1 MNSILFIYIFSLF
14 VVTSPNFIF
23 KTPIKNHLV
32 VVIIHAAVFSCI
44 LYFTY
49 DIVNRDVLESA
60 TVNNGTKQDD
70 GTVHTINDG
79 TTIVVNNSDKSPEL
93 NEIQN
98 NAVNIAELEEQHNQ
112 LMFDAAY
119 IAAER
124 TKSYAANAQASATFA
139 IQAASQY
146 NSAATA
152 SRLATASEQAAAE
165 QAAAEQAAA
174 EQAAAKRETNRKAAQ
189 ARDGT
194 QRQSQDA
201 AAAAAAEQARQDAIV
216 RVTASVPNAVG
227 TSDYTSGNWVQAYT
241 FNQSTNSAQSNTY
254 NLSIPATQQDKVYKA
269 YTTGDTDTYL
279 RVYIGNEES
288 GYNDDSGA
296 APRNASLQFTIPANR
311 DCIVAYG
318 MYGSGTGSTT
328 LHFDPATSSGAATPT
343 ITQANIQTAVN
354 AWTSDSTTAT
364 ATYGHISGWDTSAVT
379 DMSNLFNGKSSFND
393 DISAWNTSNVTS
405 MEKMFYNAYAFNQNI
420 GGWNTANVTNMSNM
434 FYGIKPDYSGG
445 GVFNNNGSATI
456 GNWNTANVTDM
467 SSMFQYS
474 PFNQPIRNWD
484 TSRVTNMSNMFQQ
497 DLTFNQYIGGWDVS
511 NVTTMNGMFGYGY
524 AFNQNIGGWNVSN
537 VTDMSGMFYA
547 ASGFNQNIS
556 NWNVNNVA
564 NFSNFVASKA
574 QGGSLTLTSS
584 NKPPRFR

>member
-23 KTPIKNHLV
+23 KIPIKNHLV
-32 VVIIHAAVFSCI
+32 VAIIHAVIFSCI

-60 TVNNGTKQDD
+60 TVNNGTKQDH
-70 GTVHTINDG
+70 GTVHTIDGG
-79 TTIVVNNSDKSPEL
+79 TTIVVDSSDKSPEL
-93 NEIQN
+93 NEIQK
-98 NAVNIAELEEQHNQ
+98 NAANIAELEEQHNQ
-112 LMFDAAY
+112 SMIDTANNAVELA
-119 IAAER
+119 
-124 TKSYAANAQASATFA
+124 KSYAANA
-139 IQAASQY
+139 AASSASVIRAANQY

-152 SRLATASEQAAAE
+152 SLLATAAE
-165 QAAAEQAAA
+165 QAAAARETRRQAAA
-174 EQAAAKRETNRKAAQ
+174 

-194 QRQSQDA
+194 QRQSQ
-201 AAAAAAEQARQDAIV
+201 AAAAEQARQAAIV

-241 FNQSTNSAQSNTY
+241 FNQSTDKARSNTY
-254 NLSIPATQQDKVYKA
+254 NLSIPATQQEKEYTA
-269 YTTGDTDTYL
+269 YTTGATDTYL

-288 GYNDDSGA
+288 GDNDDSGA
-296 APRNASLQFTIPANR
+296 PPRNASLQFTIPANH

-318 MYGSGTGSTT
+318 MYNTATGSTT
-328 LHFDPATSSGAATPT
+328 LHFDPATSSGTAAAATPT

-354 AWTSDSTTAT
+354 AWIADPTTAT
-364 ATYGHISGWDTSAVT
+364 ARYGHISGWDTSAVT

-405 MEKMFYNAYAFNQNI
+405 MEKMFYNAYVFNQNI

-434 FYGIKPDYSGG
+434 FYALKPDYSGG

-456 GNWNTANVTDM
+456 GNWNTSNVTDM

-474 PFNQPIRNWD
+474 PFIQPIGNWD
-484 TSRVTNMSNMFQQ
+484 TSRVTNMSNMFFS
-497 DLTFNQYIGGWDVS
+497 DMAFNQPIGNWNVS

-537 VTDMSGMFYA
+537 VTDMSGMFYS
-547 ASGFNQNIS
+547 ASVFNQNIS
-556 NWNVNNVA
+556 NWNVNKVA
-564 NFSNFVASKA
+564 NFSNFVASA
-574 QGGSLTLTSS
+574 GFSTLNTN
-584 NKPPRFR
+584 NKPPKFT